1 MESTSSAAVSPVFS
15 IILWIISLAVCI
27 FILVCEW
34 KIFKKAGKPGWACI
48 IPIYN
53 AYVLFDIIYGK
64 GIKFL
69 LLLVP
74 LLNIV
79 VAIAAAIRI
88 AHVYGK
94 STGFGILNLF
104 LPIIAEPIL
113 AFGDA
118 EYQGPVDS
126 FL

>member
-1 MESTSSAAVSPVFS
+1 MSYSYSYSVETSNPVVLIIALVFS
-15 IILWIISLAVCI
+15 VFMIVCQ
-27 FILVCEW
+27 W
-34 KIFKKAGKPGWACI
+34 KLFTKAGKPGWAAI
-48 IPIYN
+48 VPIYN
-53 AYVLFDIIYGK
+53 SYVLFDVIYGK

-79 VAIAAAIRI
+79 VGIAAMIRLV
-88 AHVYGK
+88 HVFGK
-94 STGFGILNLF
+94 STGFGIANLF
-104 LPIIAEPIL
+104 FSIICMPIL

-118 EYQGPVDS
+118 QYQGPIDS

>member
-1 MESTSSAAVSPVFS
+1 METTSSAAVSPVFS

-64 GIKFL
+64 GVKFL

-118 EYQGPVDS
+118 EYKGPVDS

>member
-53 AYVLFDIIYGK
+53 TYVLFDIIYGK

-118 EYQGPVDS
+118 EYKGPVDS